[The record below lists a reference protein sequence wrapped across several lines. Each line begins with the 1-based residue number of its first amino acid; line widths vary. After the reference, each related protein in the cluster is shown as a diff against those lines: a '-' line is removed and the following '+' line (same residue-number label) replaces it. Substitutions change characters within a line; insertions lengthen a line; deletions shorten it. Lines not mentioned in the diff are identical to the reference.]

1 MSRPHEPGRL
11 AYRVEDRA
19 DFGEIL
25 GAVRVAA
32 SMTCEDMDARAGFT
46 DRYTAKLEASPEAP
60 SKRWGLAIE
69 PAGVRLS
76 AMAGIWLSALGLAL
90 LVVDATTADEL
101 GALPA
106 PVRQPGERRPVV
118 RNSVRSQKIAA

>member
-1 MSRPHEPGRL
+1 MSRPHDPGRL
-11 AYRVEDRA
+11 VYRVEDRA

-32 SMTCEDMDARAGFT
+32 GWTCEDLDARAGFP
-46 DRYTAKLEASPEAP
+46 DRYLAKLEAAPTAP
-60 SKRWGLAIE
+60 SKRWGISIG
-69 PAGVRLS
+69 PDGVRL
-76 AMAGIWLSALGLAL
+76 AALAAVWLQSLGLAL

-118 RNSVRSQKIAA
+118 RNAVRAQRIAA

>member
-1 MSRPHEPGRL
+1 MSRLHDPGRV

-25 GAVRVAA
+25 GAVRVAGA
-32 SMTCEDMDARAGFT
+32 MTCEDLDARAGFA

-76 AMAGIWLSALGLAL
+76 AMAGVWLQSLGLAL
-90 LVVDATTADEL
+90 LVVDANTANEL

-118 RNSVRSQKIAA
+118 RNAVRSQKLAA